1 MTNIITKIKEWT
13 GAFFPL
19 TPDKGPQLDIV
30 DRHSPLDVKKKKKKL
45 AKVRTS
51 RGTSTSTS
59 SAIHSPESIAPYY
72 EKMTKRQLEEYA
84 RKEFNVELDRR
95 HNKKRMIAKIK
106 TLIKE

>member
-30 DRHSPLDVKKKKKKL
+30 DRHSPLDVKKKL

-51 RGTSTSTS
+51 RGSTSTS

-84 RKEFNVELDRR
+84 KKEFNVELDRR

>member
-30 DRHSPLDVKKKKKKL
+30 DRHSPLDVKKKL

-51 RGTSTSTS
+51 RGSTS

-84 RKEFNVELDRR
+84 KKEFNVELDRR